1 MQNKTAIWLFT
12 ILLTAASIYQLS
24 FTWITNSVENDAA
37 SYASEKLDSL
47 LGINP
52 EMSNYDK
59 DSAFS
64 TIESNYLLGVGSKE
78 AYPILGYT
86 YSECKL
92 RELNKGLDLQ
102 GGMNVTLEV
111 SVVDLIKAMAAD
123 SKNETFLKS
132 INDAVEL
139 QKNSQE
145 DFTSLFGQAME
156 ANDPNFKLSSIF
168 HNRENKDLFPR
179 ESTNEEVLDII
190 RKEAEDAV
198 KRTEQV
204 LRKRIDGL
212 GVVQPKIQRLATSDR
227 IVVELPGVKDKSR
240 VRKILQGTAKLE
252 FWETYDNREV
262 FQGFEKANEYLRELN
277 KAGDSSKDSTNGDD
291 NVVSE
296 NLSELG
302 IEDAPQD
309 STIVDT
315 AASTSDTEDLL
326 SELEGDGNDTTATGE
341 DQSFDEF
348 ASENPLYA
356 LIQPI
361 IYQDPE
367 SQQYFPGEGPV
378 VGYVSLKNKAEVNAL
393 LADRNILKNF
403 PSNIKFMWSAK
414 PILGDDRQPTDVYA
428 LHAIKVIERDG
439 KARLEGDAIT
449 NAKVTADPLGQP
461 EISMSMNSTGA
472 KIWKQMTRE
481 ASQGNVN
488 GTPANKSIAVVL
500 DDLVYSAPVVNG
512 EIPGGQSSISGQF
525 SPEEAQD
532 LANVLKA
539 GKLPAPANI
548 IEEAIVGPSLGQEAI
563 QSGMLSFLVAF
574 ILVLA
579 YMAFFYARAGLIA
592 DIALIANVFFVFGVL
607 TSIGATLT
615 LPGIAGIVLTIGMS
629 VDANVLLYER
639 IREELRS
646 GKGLKLAIS
655 EAFSIRGAIP
665 SIMDANIT
673 TGLTGLILLVFGT
686 GPIKGFATT
695 LIIGIATSLFCAIF
709 ITRLIFEWQLRK
721 KETLSFSTRWT
732 ENAFKNLNIKFI
744 MRRKSYYVL
753 SSIVVIAGIASL
765 GIRGLDSGVDFTGGR
780 SYLVRFVNPVEVEA
794 VGRSLAEVFVSNDG
808 IKQRPEVKTY
818 GTSNQVKITTKYLIE
833 EKGSE
838 IEDKVEATLITGLNA
853 IGDDFEIM
861 SSQLVEPTIAD
872 DIKQSAIW
880 SVLFSLIVI
889 FLYILFRFRKWQ
901 YGLGALLA
909 MFHDVLVVL
918 GIFSLFYGIAP
929 WSMEIDQ
936 AFIAAILTVVGYSI
950 NDTVVV
956 FDRIREYLGL
966 HKKMPYK
973 TVVNNALNS
982 TLSRT
987 INTSMSTILVLLMIF
1002 IFGGEVIR
1010 GFVFALMVGVIVGTY
1025 SSLCIASPTVVD
1037 LTDKEDRDE
1046 N

>member
-12 ILLTAASIYQLS
+12 ILLTAACIYQLS
-24 FTWITNSVENDAA
+24 FTWVTNNVENEAKD
-37 SYASEKLDSL
+37 YASEQLDSL
-47 LGINP
+47 LVVNP
-52 EMSNYDK
+52 DMSSYAQ
-59 DSAFS
+59 DSALS
-64 TIESNYLLGVGSKE
+64 TIESNYLLGVGSEE
-78 AYPILGYT
+78 AYPLLGYT
-86 YSECKL
+86 YSQCKQ

-111 SVVDLIKAMAAD
+111 SVVDLIKAMAGE
-123 SKNETFLKS
+123 SNEEVFVKS
-132 INDAVEL
+132 INDAIEL

-145 DFTSLFGQAME
+145 DFTTLFGQAID
-156 ANDPNFKLSSIF
+156 ANDPDFKLISIF
-168 HNRENKDLFPR
+168 HNRENKELFPR
-179 ESTNEEVLDII
+179 ESSNEEVLEII

-227 IVVELPGVKDKSR
+227 IIVELPGVKDKKR

-252 FWETYDNREV
+252 FWETYDNREI
-262 FQGFEKANEYLRELN
+262 FTGFENANEYLRAIK
-277 KAGDSSKDSTNGDD
+277 KADTPKTDST
-291 NVVSE
+291 VV
-296 NLSELG
+296 
-302 IEDAPQD
+302 D
-309 STIVDT
+309 
-315 AASTSDTEDLL
+315 DLL
-326 SELEGDGNDTTATGE
+326 SDGLETENASDSTVTDTASSADDLLAELEGESSDTSSEAGE
-341 DQSFDEF
+341 QSFDEF

-367 SQQYFPGEGPV
+367 TQQYFPGEGPV
-378 VGYVSLKNKAEVNAL
+378 VGYVSLKDKAEVDAL
-393 LADRNILKNF
+393 LEDRNIRKYF
-403 PSNIKFMWSAK
+403 PPNVKFMWAAK
-414 PILGDDRQPTDVYA
+414 PITGDNGQPTDVYA
-428 LHAIKVIERDG
+428 LHAIKVIQRDG
-439 KARLEGDAIT
+439 NARLEGDAIT
-449 NAKVTADPLGQP
+449 NAFVTADPLGQP

-472 KIWKQMTRE
+472 KIWREMTKE
-481 ASQGNVN
+481 ASQGQVN
-488 GTPANKSIAVVL
+488 GVPTKKSIAVVL
-500 DDLVYSAPVVNG
+500 DDLVYSAPSVGG
-512 EIPGGQSSISGQF
+512 EIPGGQSSISGRF

-563 QSGMLSFLVAF
+563 QSGMMSFLVAF
-574 ILVLA
+574 ILVLL
-579 YMAFFYARAGLIA
+579 YMAFFYARAGLVA

-639 IREELRS
+639 IREELKS

-655 EAFSIRGAIP
+655 EAFSVRGAIP

-695 LIIGIATSLFCAIF
+695 LIIGIATSLFSAIF
-709 ITRLIFEWQLRK
+709 ITRLLFEWQLRK
-721 KETLSFSTRWT
+721 KETLSFATRWT
-732 ENAFKNLNIKFI
+732 DDAFKKVNIKFI

-753 SSIVVIAGIASL
+753 SSIIVIAGIASL
-765 GIRGLDSGVDFTGGR
+765 TIRGLDSGVDFTGGR
-780 SYLVRFVNPVEVEA
+780 SYLVRFDNPVQVEN
-794 VGRSLAEVFVSNDG
+794 VGSELAKVFVTADG
-808 IKQRPEVKTY
+808 LEQRPEVKTY

-833 EKGSE
+833 ETGSE
-838 IEDKVEATLITGLNA
+838 IEDQVEATLKTGLNA
-853 IGDDFEIM
+853 IGDNFQIM

-872 DIKQSAIW
+872 DIKQSAVW

-909 MFHDVLVVL
+909 MFHDVMVVL
-918 GIFSLFYGIAP
+918 GIFSIFYGIAP

-987 INTSMSTILVLLMIF
+987 INTSLSTILVLLMIF

-1037 LTDKEDRDE
+1037 LSNEEDRTK
-1046 N
+1046 

>member
-24 FTWITNSVENDAA
+24 FTWITNSVENDAE

-47 LGINP
+47 LDVKP
-52 EMSNYDK
+52 EMSNYAQ
-59 DSAFS
+59 DSAFT
-64 TIESNYLLGVGSKE
+64 TIESNYLLDVGSKE
-78 AYPILGYT
+78 AYPLLGYT
-86 YSECKL
+86 YRECKL

-111 SVVDLIKAMAAD
+111 SVVELVKVMAAE
-123 SKNETFLKS
+123 SKDETFLKS

-145 DFTSLFGQAME
+145 DFTSLFGQAVE
-156 ANDPNFKLSSIF
+156 ANDPEFKLSSIF

-179 ESTNEEVLDII
+179 EATNDEVLNII
-190 RKEAEDAV
+190 KSEAEDAV

-227 IVVELPGVKDKSR
+227 IIVELPGVSDKKR

-262 FQGFEKANEYLRELN
+262 FQGFEKANEYMRELN
-277 KAGDSSKDSTNGDD
+277 KAGSSSQDSSVTED
-291 NVVSE
+291 NVNES
-296 NLSELG
+296 LSELELG
-302 IEDAPQD
+302 DAAID
-309 STIVDT
+309 STIID
-315 AASTSDTEDLL
+315 STTSTDTEDLL
-326 SELEGDGNDTTATGE
+326 SSLEGESNDTSAAAR
-341 DQSFDEF
+341 DQSFNEF
-348 ASENPLYA
+348 AAENPLYS
-356 LIQPI
+356 IVQMNV
-361 IYQDPE
+361 YQGTE
-367 SQQYFPGEGPV
+367 SEGLTVGEGPV
-378 VGYVSLKNKAEVNAL
+378 VGYVSLKNKAEVDVL

-403 PSNIKFMWSAK
+403 PSDIKFMWSAK
-414 PILGDDRQPTDVYA
+414 PILGDDRKPTDVYA
-428 LHAIKVIERDG
+428 LHAIKVLRRDG
-439 KARLEGDAIT
+439 KARLEGDAIS
-449 NAKVTADPLGQP
+449 NATVTADPLGQP
-461 EISMSMNSTGA
+461 EISMSMNATGA
-472 KIWKQMTRE
+472 KMWKQMTRE

-500 DDLVYSAPVVNG
+500 DNLVYSAPVVNG

-539 GKLPAPANI
+539 GKLPVPAQI

-574 ILVLA
+574 ILVLL
-579 YMAFFYARAGLIA
+579 YMAFFYSSAGLIA

-709 ITRLIFEWQLRK
+709 ITRLIFEWQLRR

-732 ENAFKNLNIKFI
+732 ENAFRNMNVKFI

-753 SSIVVIAGIASL
+753 SSIVVLAGIASL
-765 GIRGLDSGVDFTGGR
+765 AIRGLDSGVDFTGGR
-780 SYLVRFVNPVEVEA
+780 SYLVRFVNPVEVEN
-794 VGRSLAEVFVSNDG
+794 VGSTLETVFVSKDG

-838 IEDKVEATLITGLNA
+838 IEDLVEAKLKTGLNT

-880 SVLFSLIVI
+880 SVLFSLVVI
-889 FLYILFRFRKWQ
+889 FLYILFRFRRWQ
-901 YGLGALLA
+901 YGLGALAA

-918 GIFSLFYGIAP
+918 GVFSLFYGIAP

-956 FDRIREYLGL
+956 FDRIREFLGL

-1025 SSLCIASPTVVD
+1025 SSLCIASPIVVD
-1037 LTDKEDRDE
+1037 LANKDDRDKT
-1046 N
+1046 

>member
-12 ILLTAASIYQLS
+12 ILLTAACIYQLS
-24 FTWITNSVENDAA
+24 FTWVTNGVEGDAKDFA
-37 SYASEKLDSL
+37 SDKLDSL
-47 LGINP
+47 LAENTNL
-52 EMSNYDK
+52 SSYQQ
-59 DSAFS
+59 DSAKQAFE
-64 TIESNYLLGVGSKE
+64 TKYLLDINSKE
-78 AYPILGYT
+78 AYPVLGYT
-86 YSECKL
+86 YRECKQ
-92 RELNKGLDLQ
+92 RELNQGLDLQ

-123 SKNETFLKS
+123 SKDPVFVKS
-132 INDAVEL
+132 IEDAIEM
-139 QKNSQE
+139 QKNAQE
-145 DFTSLFGQAME
+145 DFTTLFGNAIQQNAP
-156 ANDPNFKLSSIF
+156 DFKLTSVF

-179 ESTNEEVLDII
+179 DISNEEVLEII

-252 FWETYDNREV
+252 FWETYDNREI
-262 FQGFEKANEYLRELN
+262 FGGFEKANEYLRSLKKIEN
-277 KAGDSSKDSTNGDD
+277 GEDTTSSDID
-291 NVVSE
+291 
-296 NLSELG
+296 
-302 IEDAPQD
+302 
-309 STIVDT
+309 
-315 AASTSDTEDLL
+315 DLL
-326 SELEGDGNDTTATGE
+326 SDSTSTTLAADSASVDTSATDDLLAELGEGDETATEKE

-348 ASENPLYA
+348 AAENPLYA

-361 IYQDPE
+361 IVQDP
-367 SQQYFPGEGPV
+367 STQQYFPGEGPV
-378 VGYVSLKNKAEVNAL
+378 VGYVSASNRAEVNKL
-393 LADRNILKNF
+393 LSDRNITKFF
-403 PSNIKFMWSAK
+403 PSNLKLLWSAK
-414 PILGDDRQPTDVYA
+414 PILDDNNQPTDVYT
-428 LHAIKVIERDG
+428 LYAIRVIQRDG

-449 NAKVTADPLGQP
+449 NAIVTADPLGNP

-472 KIWKQMTRE
+472 KQWKQITAE
-481 ASQGNVN
+481 ASADPN
-488 GTPANKSIAVVL
+488 NKKSVAVVL
-500 DDLVYSAPVVNG
+500 DDLVYSAPVVQQ
-512 EIPGGQSSISGQF
+512 EIKGGQSSISGRF
-525 SPEEAQD
+525 TPEEAQD

-563 QSGMLSFLVAF
+563 RAGMISFLVAF
-574 ILVLA
+574 LLVLI
-579 YMAFFYARAGLIA
+579 YMVFFYASAGLVA

-639 IREELRS
+639 IREELRA

-673 TGLTGLILLVFGT
+673 TGLTGIILLVFGS

-695 LIIGIATSLFCAIF
+695 LIIGIATSLFSAIF
-709 ITRLIFEWQLRK
+709 ITRLIFEWKLRK
-721 KETLSFSTRWT
+721 RDVLSFASRWT
-732 ENAFKNLNIKFI
+732 DGAFKNVNIQFI
-744 MRRKSYYVL
+744 RRRRTYYVI
-753 SSIVVIAGIASL
+753 SSIIILAGIASL
-765 GIRGLDSGVDFTGGR
+765 MVRSLNYGVDFTGGR
-780 SYLVRFVNPVEVEA
+780 SYLVRFENPVKVSEVGDA
-794 VGRSLAEVFVSNDG
+794 LTAVFVSKDG
-808 IKQRPEVKTY
+808 IAERPEVKVY
-818 GTSNQVKITTKYLIE
+818 GSSNQVKITTKYMINE
-833 EKGSE
+833 TGSE
-838 IEDKVEATLITGLNA
+838 IEDQVESTLSGGLNTL
-853 IGDDFEIM
+853 GDKFEIM

-889 FLYILFRFRKWQ
+889 FLYILIRFRKWQ

-909 MFHDVLVVL
+909 MFHDVMVVL
-918 GIFSLFYGIAP
+918 GIFSIFYGIAP

-966 HKKMPYK
+966 HKNKAYK
-973 TVVNNALNS
+973 SVVNDALNS

-987 INTSMSTILVLLMIF
+987 INTSLSTILVLLMIF

-1025 SSLCIASPTVVD
+1025 SSLCVASPTVVD
-1037 LTDKEDRDE
+1037 FSDKEEDVKG
-1046 N
+1046 

>member
-12 ILLTAASIYQLS
+12 ILLTAACIYQLS
-24 FTWITNSVENDAA
+24 FTWITNGVENDAKA
-37 SYASEKLDSL
+37 YVSEKLDSL
-47 LGINP
+47 LTVNP
-52 EMSNYDK
+52 EMSSYAQ
-59 DSAFS
+59 DSALGVL
-64 TIESNYLLGVGSKE
+64 ESNYLLNVGSEE
-78 AYPILGYT
+78 AYPVLGYT
-86 YSECKL
+86 YRECKQ

-123 SKNETFLKS
+123 SKDEVFVKS
-132 INDAVEL
+132 INDAIEL
-139 QKNSQE
+139 QKNSQD
-145 DFTSLFGQAME
+145 DFTTLFGQAIQ
-156 ANDPNFKLSSIF
+156 ANNPNFKLSSVF
-168 HNRENKDLFPR
+168 HNRENKELFPR
-179 ESTNEEVLDII
+179 ESSNEEVLDII

-227 IVVELPGVKDKSR
+227 IIVELPGVKDKSR

-252 FWETYDNREV
+252 FWETYDNREI
-262 FQGFEKANEYLRELN
+262 FTGLEKANEYLRELK
-277 KAGDSSKDSTNGDD
+277 KAESPKADSTETSSLDD
-291 NVVSE
+291 VVADDTGTKTDVE
-296 NLSELG
+296 AETT
-302 IEDAPQD
+302 D
-309 STIVDT
+309 STDS
-315 AASTSDTEDLL
+315 ADDLL
-326 SELEGDGNDTTATGE
+326 AELEGDNDTAANAADE
-341 DQSFDEF
+341 QSFDEF
-348 ASENPLYA
+348 AAENPLYA
-356 LIQPI
+356 LVQPI

-367 SQQYFPGEGPV
+367 TQQYFPGEGPV
-378 VGYVSLKNKAEVNAL
+378 IGYVSLKNKAEVTEL
-393 LADRNILKNF
+393 LADRNILKYF
-403 PSNIKFMWSAK
+403 PSDIKFLWAAK
-414 PILGDDRQPTDVYA
+414 PIMDGNNQPTDVYA
-428 LHAIKVIERDG
+428 LHAIQVLQRDG
-439 KARLEGDAIT
+439 NARLEGDAIT
-449 NAKVTADPLGQP
+449 NAFVTADPLGQP

-472 KIWKQMTRE
+472 KIWREMTRQ
-481 ASQGNVN
+481 ASQGTVN
-488 GTPANKSIAVVL
+488 GAPTNKSIAVVL
-500 DDLVYSAPVVNG
+500 DDLVYSAPSVNG
-512 EIPGGQSSISGQF
+512 EIPGGQSSISGRF

-563 QSGMLSFLVAF
+563 QSGMMSFIVAF
-574 ILVLA
+574 ILVLI

-639 IREELRS
+639 IREELKS
-646 GKGLKLAIS
+646 GKGMKLAIS

-721 KETLSFSTRWT
+721 KDSLSFATKMT
-732 ENAFKNLNIKFI
+732 VGAFKNLNLKFI
-744 MRRKSYYVL
+744 MRRKLYYII
-753 SSIVVIAGIASL
+753 SSIIVVAGIASL
-765 GIRGLDSGVDFTGGR
+765 TIRGLDSGVDFTGGR
-780 SYLVRFVNPVEVEA
+780 SYLVRFDNPVQVET
-794 VGRSLAEVFVSNDG
+794 VGSELAKVFISKDG
-808 IKQRPEVKTY
+808 IAQRPEVKTY

-833 EKGSE
+833 ETGSE
-838 IEDKVEATLITGLNA
+838 VEDKVESTLTTGLNA
-853 IGDDFEIM
+853 IGDNFEIM

-872 DIKQSAIW
+872 DIKQSAVW

-909 MFHDVLVVL
+909 MFHDVMVVL
-918 GIFSLFYGIAP
+918 GIFSIFYGIAP

-966 HKKMPYK
+966 HKKTAYK
-973 TVVNNALNS
+973 TVVNDALNS

-987 INTSMSTILVLLMIF
+987 INTSLSTILVLLMIF

-1025 SSLCIASPTVVD
+1025 SSLCIASPAVVD
-1037 LTDKEDRDE
+1037 LSSEAEKSK
-1046 N
+1046 

>member
-1 MQNKTAIWLFT
+1 
-12 ILLTAASIYQLS
+12 
-24 FTWITNSVENDAA
+24 
-37 SYASEKLDSL
+37 
-47 LGINP
+47 
-52 EMSNYDK
+52 
-59 DSAFS
+59 
-64 TIESNYLLGVGSKE
+64 
-78 AYPILGYT
+78 
-86 YSECKL
+86 
-92 RELNKGLDLQ
+92 
-102 GGMNVTLEV
+102 
-111 SVVDLIKAMAAD
+111 
-123 SKNETFLKS
+123 
-132 INDAVEL
+132 
-139 QKNSQE
+139 
-145 DFTSLFGQAME
+145 
-156 ANDPNFKLSSIF
+156 
-168 HNRENKDLFPR
+168 
-179 ESTNEEVLDII
+179 
-190 RKEAEDAV
+190 
-198 KRTEQV
+198 
-204 LRKRIDGL
+204 
-212 GVVQPKIQRLATSDR
+212 
-227 IVVELPGVKDKSR
+227 
-240 VRKILQGTAKLE
+240 
-252 FWETYDNREV
+252 
-262 FQGFEKANEYLRELN
+262 
-277 KAGDSSKDSTNGDD
+277 
-291 NVVSE
+291 
-296 NLSELG
+296 
-302 IEDAPQD
+302 
-309 STIVDT
+309 
-315 AASTSDTEDLL
+315 
-326 SELEGDGNDTTATGE
+326 
-341 DQSFDEF
+341 
-348 ASENPLYA
+348 
-356 LIQPI
+356 
-361 IYQDPE
+361 
-367 SQQYFPGEGPV
+367 
-378 VGYVSLKNKAEVNAL
+378 
-393 LADRNILKNF
+393 
-403 PSNIKFMWSAK
+403 
-414 PILGDDRQPTDVYA
+414 
-428 LHAIKVIERDG
+428 
-439 KARLEGDAIT
+439 
-449 NAKVTADPLGQP
+449 
-461 EISMSMNSTGA
+461 
-472 KIWKQMTRE
+472 
-481 ASQGNVN
+481 
-488 GTPANKSIAVVL
+488 
-500 DDLVYSAPVVNG
+500 
-512 EIPGGQSSISGQF
+512 
-525 SPEEAQD
+525 
-532 LANVLKA
+532 
-539 GKLPAPANI
+539 
-548 IEEAIVGPSLGQEAI
+548 
-563 QSGMLSFLVAF
+563 
-574 ILVLA
+574 
-579 YMAFFYARAGLIA
+579 MAFFYARAGLIA

-838 IEDKVEATLITGLNA
+838 IEDKVEATLKTGLNA

>member
-24 FTWITNSVENDAA
+24 FTWITNSIENDAE

-47 LGINP
+47 LEISP
-52 EMSNYDK
+52 EMSSYAQ
-59 DSAFS
+59 DSVLS
-64 TIESNYLLGVGSKE
+64 TIESNYLLDIGTKE
-78 AYPILGYT
+78 AYPLLGYT
-86 YSECKL
+86 YKECKL

-123 SKNETFLKS
+123 SKDETFVKS

-145 DFTSLFGQAME
+145 DFTSLFGQAIE
-156 ANDPNFKLSSIF
+156 ANDPDFKLSSIF

-179 ESTNEEVLDII
+179 ESSNAEILDII
-190 RKEAEDAV
+190 DKEAEDAV

-277 KAGDSSKDSTNGDD
+277 KAGGSSKDSTGDS
-291 NVVSE
+291 SE
-296 NLSELG
+296 EILAELG
-302 IEDAPQD
+302 LEGAAAD
-309 STIVDT
+309 STLIDST
-315 AASTSDTEDLL
+315 ETSDTEDLI
-326 SELEGDGNDTTATGE
+326 SELEDEANDTSAAAN

-356 LIQPI
+356 IIQPI

-378 VGYVSLKNKAEVNAL
+378 VGYVSLKNKVEVNAL

-403 PSNIKFMWSAK
+403 PSDIKFMWSSK
-414 PILGDDRQPTDVYA
+414 PILGDDRKPTDVYA
-428 LHAIKVIERDG
+428 LHAIKVLNRDG

-449 NAKVTADPLGQP
+449 NATVTADPLGQP
-461 EISMSMNSTGA
+461 EISMSMNATGA
-472 KIWKQMTRE
+472 KMWKQMTRE

-563 QSGMLSFLVAF
+563 QSGMMSFLVAF
-574 ILVLA
+574 LLVLL
-579 YMAFFYARAGLIA
+579 YMAFFYSSAGLIA

-709 ITRLIFEWQLRK
+709 ITRLIFEWQLRR
-721 KETLSFSTRWT
+721 KETLSFSTRWS
-732 ENAFKNLNIKFI
+732 ENAFKNMNIKFI

-753 SSIVVIAGIASL
+753 SSIILLAGVASL
-765 GIRGLDSGVDFTGGR
+765 AIRGLDSGVDFTGGR
-780 SYLVRFVNPVEVEA
+780 SYLVRFVNPVEVDK
-794 VGRSLAEVFVSNDG
+794 VGTTLETVFVSADG

-838 IEDKVEATLITGLNA
+838 IEDQVEATLKTGLNT

-901 YGLGALLA
+901 YGLGALAA

-966 HKKMPYK
+966 HKKMPHK

-1025 SSLCIASPTVVD
+1025 SSLCIASPIVVD
-1037 LTDKEDRDE
+1037 LADDNDRDKI
-1046 N
+1046 

>member
-24 FTWITNSVENDAA
+24 FTWITNSVENDAEA
-37 SYASEKLDSL
+37 YASEKLDSL
-47 LGINP
+47 LEISP
-52 EMSNYDK
+52 EMSSYAQ

-64 TIESNYLLGVGSKE
+64 TIESNYLLDVGTKE
-78 AYPILGYT
+78 AYPLLGYT
-86 YSECKL
+86 YKECKL

-123 SKNETFLKS
+123 SKDETFVKS

-139 QKNSQE
+139 QKNSQD
-145 DFTSLFGQAME
+145 DFTSLFGRAIE
-156 ANDPNFKLSSIF
+156 ANDPDFKLSSVF

-179 ESTNEEVLDII
+179 ESTNAEILDII
-190 RKEAEDAV
+190 DKEAEDAV

-277 KAGDSSKDSTNGDD
+277 KASGSSKDSTDD
-291 NVVSE
+291 SSNES
-296 NLSELG
+296 LAELG
-302 IEDAPQD
+302 LE
-309 STIVDT
+309 DT
-315 AASTSDTEDLL
+315 AADSTLIDSTETSDTEDLL
-326 SELEGDGNDTTATGE
+326 SELEGEGNDTSATAN

-403 PSNIKFMWSAK
+403 PSDIKFMWSSK
-414 PILGDDRQPTDVYA
+414 PILGDDRKPTDVYA
-428 LHAIKVIERDG
+428 LHAIKVLQRDG
-439 KARLEGDAIT
+439 NARLEGDAIT
-449 NAKVTADPLGQP
+449 NATVTADPLGQP
-461 EISMSMNSTGA
+461 EISMSMNATGA
-472 KIWKQMTRE
+472 KMWKQMTRE

-563 QSGMLSFLVAF
+563 QSGMMSFLVAF
-574 ILVLA
+574 LLVLL
-579 YMAFFYARAGLIA
+579 YMAFFYSSAGLIA

-709 ITRLIFEWQLRK
+709 ITRLIFEWQLRR

-732 ENAFKNLNIKFI
+732 ENAFKNMNIKFI

-753 SSIVVIAGIASL
+753 SSIIVLAGVASL
-765 GIRGLDSGVDFTGGR
+765 AIRGLDSGVDFTGGR
-780 SYLVRFVNPVEVEA
+780 SYLVRFVNPVEVDK
-794 VGRSLAEVFVSNDG
+794 VGTTLETVFVSADG

-838 IEDKVEATLITGLNA
+838 IEDQVEATLKTGLNT

-901 YGLGALLA
+901 YGLGALAA

-966 HKKMPYK
+966 HKKMPHK

-1025 SSLCIASPTVVD
+1025 SSLCIASPIVVD
-1037 LTDKEDRDE
+1037 LADDDDRDKI
-1046 N
+1046 

>member
-12 ILLTAASIYQLS
+12 ILLTAACIYQLS
-24 FTWITNSVENDAA
+24 FTWVTNNVENEAKA
-37 SYASEKLDSL
+37 YANEQLDSL
-47 LGINP
+47 LSENP
-52 EMSNYDK
+52 DMNAFAQ
-59 DSAFS
+59 DSALGS
-64 TIESNYLLGVGSKE
+64 LESNYLLDNGSEE
-78 AYPILGYT
+78 AYPVLGYT
-86 YSECKL
+86 YRECKQ

-111 SVVDLIKAMAAD
+111 SVVDLIKAMAGD
-123 SKNETFLKS
+123 SKDEVFQKS
-132 INDAVEL
+132 INDAIEL

-145 DFTSLFGQAME
+145 DFTTLFGKAIE
-156 ANDPNFKLSSIF
+156 ANNPEFKLTSVF
-168 HNRENKDLFPR
+168 HNRENKELFPR
-179 ESTNEEVLDII
+179 ESSNADVLDII

-262 FQGFEKANEYLRELN
+262 FTGFEKANEYLRAIN
-277 KAGDSSKDSTNGDD
+277 KVDNGEVADSSLASSDSTMANAQILE
-291 NVVSE
+291 S
-296 NLSELG
+296 
-302 IEDAPQD
+302 D
-309 STIVDT
+309 STDLD
-315 AASTSDTEDLL
+315 STVTEDDLFA
-326 SELEGDGNDTTATGE
+326 GIDGSDDTTAIGD

-348 ASENPLYA
+348 AEENPLYA

-378 VGYVSLKNKAEVNAL
+378 VGYVSLKNKERVDEL
-393 LADRNILKNF
+393 FADRNILKNF
-403 PSNIKFMWSAK
+403 PSDVKFLWGAK
-414 PILGDDRQPTDVYA
+414 PIMDDNNQPTDVYA
-428 LHAIKVIERDG
+428 VYAIQVLQRDG
-439 KARLEGDAIT
+439 NARLEGDAIT
-449 NAKVTADPLGQP
+449 NATVTADPLGQP

-488 GTPANKSIAVVL
+488 GAPTNKSVAVVL
-500 DDLVYSAPVVNG
+500 DDLVYSAPTVNG
-512 EIPGGQSSISGQF
+512 EIPGGQSSIAGRF

-563 QSGMLSFLVAF
+563 ESGMMSFLVAF
-574 ILVLA
+574 LLVLA
-579 YMAFFYARAGLIA
+579 YMAFFYSRAGLIA
-592 DIALIANVFFVFGVL
+592 DVALIANVFFVFGVL

-695 LIIGIATSLFCAIF
+695 LIIGIATSLFSAIF

-721 KETLSFSTRWT
+721 KETLSFATRWT
-732 ENAFKNLNIKFI
+732 DNAFKNLNIKFI

-753 SSIVVIAGIASL
+753 SSIIVIAGIASL
-765 GIRGLDSGVDFTGGR
+765 AIRGLDSGVDFTGGR
-780 SYLVRFVNPVEVEA
+780 SYLVRFDNPVKVDQ
-794 VGRSLAEVFVSNDG
+794 VGSSLAKVFVTEDG
-808 IKQRPEVKTY
+808 LAQRPEVKTY

-833 EKGSE
+833 ETGSE
-838 IEDKVEATLITGLNA
+838 IEDKVEATLKTGLNEV
-853 IGDDFEIM
+853 GDNFEIM

-889 FLYILFRFRKWQ
+889 FLYILLRFRKWQ

-909 MFHDVLVVL
+909 MFHDVMVVL
-918 GIFSLFYGIAP
+918 GIFSIFYGIAP

-987 INTSMSTILVLLMIF
+987 INTSLSTILVLLMIF

-1037 LTDKEDRDE
+1037 LSNEEKNND
-1046 N
+1046 